1 MEFIINEHQL
11 RTILAEQDKSRL
23 GDYMKKLYSFTSN
36 IVNKVIK
43 KFDINVKLL
52 LTWGTSVGGLVL
64 PLDNFIKSG
73 QFNLNDTQRA
83 LILVGVAAIVF
94 FENKRLFS
102 KILSKVKELGLE
114 EVLKIA
120 IEKATKLKQVFA
132 KFLNSL
138 NITLGSA
145 VDIVAYSFIIPI
157 IADIQDMIKENSNV
171 NELASLI
178 TERLIASG
186 VVVLG
191 YEVLNS
197 AIKKIIK
204 RLK

>member
-1 MEFIINEHQL
+1 MEFIINEQQL
-11 RTILAEQDKSRL
+11 KLILTEQDKSKL
-23 GDYMKKLYSFTSN
+23 GDYMKRLYSFTSS

-73 QFNLNDTQRA
+73 QFNLNDSQRA
-83 LILVGVAAIVF
+83 LILAGVAAIVF

-114 EVLKIA
+114 EVLKIS
-120 IEKATKLKQVFA
+120 IEKATKLKQVFV

-138 NITLGSA
+138 NITLGST
-145 VDIVAYSFIIPI
+145 VDIVAYSFLIPI
-157 IADIQDMIKENSNV
+157 INDIQDLIKDNSNV
-171 NELASLI
+171 NELATLI

-186 VVVLG
+186 VVILG

>member
-1 MEFIINEHQL
+1 MEFIINENQL
-11 RTILAEQDKSRL
+11 RVILTEQDKSKL

-64 PLDNFIKSG
+64 PLDNFIRSG

-114 EVLKIA
+114 EVLKIS

-132 KFLNSL
+132 KFLNRL

-157 IADIQDMIKENSNV
+157 ISDIQYMIKENSNV
-171 NELASLI
+171 NELAKLI